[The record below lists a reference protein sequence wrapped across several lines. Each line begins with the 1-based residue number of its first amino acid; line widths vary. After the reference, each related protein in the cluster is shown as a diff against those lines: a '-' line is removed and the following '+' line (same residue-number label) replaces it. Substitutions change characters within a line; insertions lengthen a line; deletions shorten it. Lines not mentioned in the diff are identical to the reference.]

1 MDMAWMKRTS
11 IGLLACVL
19 AVGSVACGGDDETS
33 SDDAR
38 VPGDGDGDGDA
49 DASLEPDG
57 GELDAGDVDASEPL
71 QPSGVR
77 IYASVSG
84 EHEVV
89 VIDEGSRE
97 IVEHIPV
104 GEGPAILLASPSFDR
119 LYTANWR
126 DNTVS
131 SIERASSEV
140 TSIQLTGR
148 PYVIA
153 LSPSGDALYVG
164 TNPTGIVVI
173 DTATS
178 TIDRTIPTEE
188 LAASL
193 IVSPD
198 GGTLYIATVPLAGV
212 GSLRA
217 ISTETDEVIH
227 EPIMV
232 GNAPAWIT
240 ITPDG
245 SKVFALNF
253 LSDDISV
260 VDTTTFEIVET
271 VDTGAGSQAI
281 IGNVTP
287 DGSTLFVTNHG
298 SGELMGIDTE
308 SYAIT
313 QTIPLDGRP
322 VGVQFNA
329 DGSRVYTTDFG
340 TASLMTAPDLGY
352 LLTGTLS
359 ATGPGQVRVF
369 DTATGEEVGARVETG
384 PGATSVVVY
393 EP

>member
-1 MDMAWMKRTS
+1 MAWMKRYST
-11 IGLLACVL
+11 GLLASMFVFGC
-19 AVGSVACGGDDETS
+19 VACGE
-33 SDDAR
+33 SDAPSPSVDAH
-38 VPGDGDGDGDA
+38 VPGDGDGDS
-49 DASLEPDG
+49 DASFDPDG
-57 GELDAGDVDASEPL
+57 GELDASDDTDASEPL
-71 QPSGVR
+71 APSGVH
-77 IYASVSG
+77 IYATVSG

-97 IVEHIPV
+97 IIEHIAV
-104 GEGPAILLASPSFDR
+104 GEGPAILLASPDFDR

-131 SIERASSEV
+131 SIERATSEV
-140 TSIQLTGR
+140 TNVQLTGR

-173 DTATS
+173 DTT
-178 TIDRTIPTEE
+178 TGVIERTIPTEE

-198 GGTLYIATVPLAGV
+198 GDTLYIATVPLG
-212 GSLRA
+212 GLGTLRA
-217 ISTETDEVIH
+217 ISTETDEVVH
-227 EPIMV
+227 EAITV
-232 GNAPAWIT
+232 GSAPAWIT
-240 ITPDG
+240 ISPDG

-260 VDTTTFEIVET
+260 VDTATFEVVET
-271 VDTGAGSQAI
+271 VSTGAGSQAI

-287 DGSTLFVTNHG
+287 DGSTLYVTNHG
-298 SGELMGIDTE
+298 SGELMAIDTE
-308 SYAIT
+308 SYEIT
-313 QTIPLDGRP
+313 QTIALDGRP

-340 TASLMTAPDLGY
+340 TESLMSAPDLGY
-352 LLTGTLS
+352 LLTGVLA

-369 DTATGEEVGARVETG
+369 ETATGEEVGGRVETG